1 VCVGMTVRVGVF
13 GAGGRMGS
21 TVCRAVAADPD
32 LELVGAIDPYHAGLD
47 LQHAIG
53 VDVPDLHIA
62 PDPAALLDARAQVVV
77 DFTVLDA
84 SRRNLEWAAQHGI
97 HAVVGTTGFTPED
110 HDRLRTLFTQSNC
123 LIAPNFAI
131 GAVLMMRFAEL
142 AAPWFDTAEVIELHH
157 DRKVDAPS
165 GTAMLTV
172 ERMAAASDRWGDD
185 PTEKEVLAGARGATG
200 PGGIHVHS
208 VRLRPG
214 RPSGGAPR
222 DRRPVAVDPPRQL
235 RPRQLHARRRA
246 GGQAGGR
253 PPRRDDRSRRPPR
266 PLTRPSSAAGGPSG
280 GLADDR
286 VAVVDDEARRGG
298 DAAVG
303 RAGDRR
309 GRRH

>member
-1 VCVGMTVRVGVF
+1 
-13 GAGGRMGS
+13 MGS

-208 VRLRPG
+208 VRLRGLVAHQEVLLGTAGQSLSIRHDSYDRDSFMPG
-214 RPSGGAPR
+214 VVLAVKQ
-222 DRRPVAVDPPRQL
+222 VADHPGV
-235 RPRQLHARRRA
+235 
-246 GGQAGGR
+246 
-253 PPRRDDRSRRPPR
+253 
-266 PLTRPSSAAGGPSG
+266 TI
-280 GLADDR
+280 GLD
-286 VAVVDDEARRGG
+286 GLLG
-298 DAAVG
+298 L
-303 RAGDRR
+303 
-309 GRRH
+309 